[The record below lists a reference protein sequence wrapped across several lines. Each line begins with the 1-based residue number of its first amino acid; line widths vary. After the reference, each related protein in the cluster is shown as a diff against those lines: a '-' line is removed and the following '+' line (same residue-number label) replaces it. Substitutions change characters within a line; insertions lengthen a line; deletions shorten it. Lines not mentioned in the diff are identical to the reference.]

1 MFEFIRH
8 FETFM
13 QSIVKGCLQDAI
25 ILFGEFCTLGPW
37 GAPQAPLWSLA
48 NIQCVAAN
56 ITPSAAVILHGLTII
71 LRIMTSICSNMH
83 DILHF
88 QQQFFQQVFWDFQRE
103 KYTFFQKCSKIGV
116 VAKKWLSLFRGKG
129 GSEPKVIN
137 IIFFF
142 LNP

>member
-48 NIQCVAAN
+48 NIQYVAAN
-56 ITPSAAVILHGLTII
+56 ITRGAAI
-71 LRIMTSICSNMH
+71 
-83 DILHF
+83 
-88 QQQFFQQVFWDFQRE
+88 
-103 KYTFFQKCSKIGV
+103 TFVGYDQHLEQC
-116 VAKKWLSLFRGKG
+116 A
-129 GSEPKVIN
+129 
-137 IIFFF
+137 
-142 LNP
+142 